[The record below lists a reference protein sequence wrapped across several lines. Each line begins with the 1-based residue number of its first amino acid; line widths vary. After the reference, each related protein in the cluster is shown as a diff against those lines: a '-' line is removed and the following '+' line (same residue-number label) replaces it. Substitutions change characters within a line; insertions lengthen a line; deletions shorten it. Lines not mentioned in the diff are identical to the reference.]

1 MSILF
6 GVYIN
11 LLWHFLFFSISKL
24 KYMACYHK
32 GIILVVSFFYVLC
45 LHIHVLLLLQEVVCW
60 VMLIPIA
67 TSCFLLN
74 CNKFSIECDNGERA
88 WSQELRAIPRRNC
101 GAGNHSLLFS
111 ARMTNQIHVL
121 RGQCD
126 FLTIYRILLT
136 LE

>member
-1 MSILF
+1 
-6 GVYIN
+6 
-11 LLWHFLFFSISKL
+11 
-24 KYMACYHK
+24 MACYHK

-45 LHIHVLLLLQEVVCW
+45 LHIHVLLLLLQEVVCW

-101 GAGNHSLLFS
+101 GAGGSRWVGGEGQLNWVP
-111 ARMTNQIHVL
+111 IH
-121 RGQCD
+121 QS
-126 FLTIYRILLT
+126 
-136 LE
+136 EKSSQEKEK